1 MTETL
6 SHIALRRLNGP
17 ERSEWYTPFEG
28 VSVAL
33 NDEGCLVIHA
43 PAVYDGPLVTHD
55 IAVVQDGRF
64 RILGRSDNVICS
76 GGVKIQMEEVE
87 RLLQL
92 HTPVPFIIT
101 KAPDA
106 KLGEQVVMLTESSDI
121 ETLSS
126 LCQKVLPRYWQPRRI
141 LTVPALPLTETSKPA
156 RKVAEQMAREMGSYG
171 EYKLVKH

>member
-1 MTETL
+1 MD
-6 SHIALRRLNGP
+6 SP
-17 ERSEWYTPFEG
+17 PFEG
-28 VSVAL
+28 VSVEL

-43 PAVYDGPLVTHD
+43 AAVYDGPLVTHD

-141 LTVPALPLTETSKPA
+141 LTVHALPLTETSKPA

-171 EYKLVKH
+171 EYKLVKQ